1 MGLKI
6 TVLGD
11 RGTGMSRTCLGRK
24 GVVLEERG
32 QLCLGE
38 TNRYVF
44 SDSTERY
51 DRGAKFASYR
61 SIPTLEDY
69 LLVSQTAVQVEHY
82 HRRPDGTWIFRV
94 LGPRQVLELSSLSCS
109 LSVEAVYA
117 KVFSLPEDVL
127 QAAPRTS
134 GGTNGD
140 G

>member
-1 MGLKI
+1 
-6 TVLGD
+6 
-11 RGTGMSRTCLGRK
+11 MSRTCLGRK

-32 QLCLGE
+32 QLCLGQ
-38 TNRYVF
+38 THRYVF

-82 HRRPDGTWIFRV
+82 RRRPDGTWIFRV
-94 LGPRQVLELSSLSCS
+94 LGPGQVLELSSLSCS

-117 KVFSLPEDVL
+117 KVFSLP
-127 QAAPRTS
+127 
-134 GGTNGD
+134 
-140 G
+140 